1 MSCNWAGNL
10 DMLAQN
16 GVLDFDGASY
26 IMGQKPRYIGN
37 PAHPSPFNGQPPSI
51 PNLQQPD
58 IDEFRP
64 QGQKND
70 KSPKIPLWKKLAFG
84 ALAIGLLGL
93 GAYKFKSIGSWLKK
107 QIGKINFKSVKIFV
121 SNKSKSV
128 GTFFKNGWNKFTGLF
143 HKKKP

>member
-26 IMGQKPRYIGN
+26 ITGQKPRYVGN

-64 QGQKND
+64 QGQKDDN
-70 KSPKIPLWKKLAFG
+70 SPKLPAWKKWAFG
-84 ALAIGLLGL
+84 ALAIGALALGI
-93 GAYKFKSIGSWLKK
+93 YKFKSIGSWCKNQLN
-107 QIGKINFKSVKIFV
+107 KINLKST
-121 SNKSKSV
+121 KSFITSTAKSV
-128 GTFFKNGWNKFTGLF
+128 GNFFQKGWNKFTGLF
-143 HKKKP
+143 SKKKP

>member
-26 IMGQKPRYIGN
+26 IMGQKPRYVGN
-37 PAHPSPFNGQPPSI
+37 PAHPNPFNGQPPSI
-51 PNLQQPD
+51 PNLQQPE
-58 IDEFRP
+58 IDEFKP
-64 QGQKND
+64 QTQKED
-70 KSPKIPLWKKLAFG
+70 RSHKIPLWKKLAFG

-93 GAYKFKSIGSWLKK
+93 GIYKFKPMINWCKK
-107 QIGKINFKSVKIFV
+107 QFGKINFKNMKDFV
-121 SNKSKSV
+121 VDKLKAV
-128 GTFFKNGWNKFTGLF
+128 GNFFKKGWNKFIGLF